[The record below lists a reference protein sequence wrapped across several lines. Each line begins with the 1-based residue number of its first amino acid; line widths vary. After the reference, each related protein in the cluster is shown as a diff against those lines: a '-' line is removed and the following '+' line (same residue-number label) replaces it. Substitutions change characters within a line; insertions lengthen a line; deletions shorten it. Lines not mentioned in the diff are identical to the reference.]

1 MQRIQV
7 NDQYGGERLQTRAQP
22 IAQTGTVQQAPDNS
36 QWEGLAKAFAS
47 GEFLATQMRTQQE
60 SADQQRAQ
68 AYANSMTVSEL
79 GKKIKAG
86 EMMASESPVF
96 AATVQH
102 VWGENSHAALS
113 REVLSKVTT
122 GELKLNSPEEIDTYL
137 TEARNSAL
145 SGQSKYTVAGFDKG
159 YQELRTNLMNS
170 VAKVN
175 DKEIVEKA
183 GNEASDSLG
192 NALLKVTGKDF
203 TGTPQEAA
211 NTVLDQYHLL
221 RHTKVMPDGAAKGAL
236 AEVLTRAAAGGQT
249 KVLDALLNS
258 ELPDVGSVRSFL
270 GETKAQTLI
279 ANGKAQFD
287 QGQRKRLDDEVLPHM
302 LASDDGSL
310 NVEKFMGWAND
321 PANKDYISSATVH
334 GIITRNQHAIAQN
347 AAELRKAQARAS
359 VMASEYDAQR
369 KVDAA
374 LSTGSLFTV
383 QGTNTPKV
391 LTHTGDT
398 KDFDVVSY
406 AEQAL
411 KAKTANMPFQQQVS
425 AWSMNGLINPDWD
438 KELKAGLFNLASIGV
453 DAKGKPTGQLNDA
466 GKRAIALFGN
476 LDAVSPDAARQT
488 AGEGGYKRFSDIAFL
503 VHMGRD
509 VSDAASIAA
518 NVAQGHISEG
528 SQAKLSAG
536 VSKAV
541 TEMTG
546 ESWLEWLGNKRD
558 SLRVYASKSMAE
570 RLRPFAGAAKL
581 LDLEPVTGPAWM
593 NEQTPHSNTVANTSQ
608 VHAWVSRYAQLL
620 AQSGQVGD
628 ADSALKAAVDYIS
641 NPKVSTRINGT
652 LYLRSELPT
661 PPNQMKTQDEWFAQF
676 LHEVPKARAKEL
688 GFDGAEVR
696 LELDER
702 TRTYRA
708 FVAGLPMTDHNGQI
722 MAWHSGQINQWYTS
736 KAAQE
741 TLEATTTAAGIEA
754 SHKRFKKRLNGE
766 VSKLQKDDPYVME
779 RYDGSYNGQL
789 LDARIMSKEAFQRI
803 TKDGNGDKSLAEL
816 MKLYPAQKQKAK

>member
-1 MQRIQV
+1 MSRVQI

-22 IAQTGTVQQAPDNS
+22 IAQTHTTQQAPDGS

-47 GEFLATQMRTQQE
+47 GEFMATQLRNQQE
-60 SADQQRAQ
+60 TEDQQRAS
-68 AYANSMTVSEL
+68 AYANSMTVAEL

-86 EMMASESPVF
+86 EMLASESPVF

-122 GELKLNSPEEIDTYL
+122 GELKFNSPEEIDTYL
-137 TEARNSAL
+137 TEARNSTLA
-145 SGQSKYTVAGFDKG
+145 GQGKYAVSGFDKG
-159 YQELRTNLMNS
+159 YQELRKNLMNS

-175 DKEIVEKA
+175 DKENVEKA
-183 GNEASDSLG
+183 GIEATDSLA
-192 NALLKVTGKDF
+192 NALLQVTSAEFK
-203 TGTPQEAA
+203 GTPQEAA
-211 NTVLDQYHLL
+211 NAVLDKYHLL
-221 RHTKVMPDGAAKGAL
+221 RHTKVMPDGEAKGAL

-249 KVLDALLNS
+249 QVLDALLNS
-258 ELPDVGSVRSFL
+258 QLPDVGSVRAFL

-279 ANGKAQFD
+279 ANGKSQFD
-287 QGQRKRLDDEVLPHM
+287 QGQRKRIDDEVLPHM
-302 LASDDGSL
+302 LSSDDGSL

-334 GIITRNQHAIAQN
+334 GIITRNQQAIAQN
-347 AAELRKAQARAS
+347 AAELRKAQVRGA
-359 VMASEYDAQR
+359 VLASEHEAR
-369 KVDAA
+369 KKVDAA
-374 LSTGSLFTV
+374 LSIGSLFTV

-391 LTHTGDT
+391 LTQTGDT

-438 KELKAGLFNLASIGV
+438 KELKAGLFNLASIGL
-453 DAKGKPTGQLNDA
+453 DSKGKPTGQLNDA
-466 GKRAIALFGN
+466 GRQAIALFGN

-546 ESWLEWLGNKRD
+546 ESWLEWLGNKKD
-558 SLRVYASKSMAE
+558 RVIDFAWGRQDELATAYA
-570 RLRPFAGAAKL
+570 AGIKML
-581 LDLEPVTGPAWM
+581 GGTPPAWM
-593 NEQTPHSNTVANTSQ
+593 TEGPQRNNVANTSQ

-628 ADSALKAAVDYIS
+628 ADSALKAAVDYVS
-641 NPKVSTRINGT
+641 NPRVSTRINGT

-661 PPNQMKTQDEWFAQF
+661 PPNQMKTQDEWFDQF
-676 LHEVPKARAKEL
+676 MNEVPKARAKEL
-688 GFDGAEVR
+688 GFDGADVR

-708 FVAGLPMTDHNGQI
+708 FVGGLPMTDHSGQI
-722 MAWHSGQINQWYTS
+722 MAWHSGQINQWYTT

-741 TLEATTTAAGIEA
+741 TLEATTTAAGRDA
-754 SHKRFKKRLNGE
+754 SYKRFTKRLNGE

-803 TKDGNGDKSLAEL
+803 TKEGNGDKSLAEL